1 MKKQRNI
8 YFLLT
13 TEQWLGVALLVVM
26 VIGTLVMVKHFQPEK
41 KVETSWTNDSTRAE
55 FVFVDRYTS
64 IPEYDNFVDLDA
76 CIQNIFCS
84 FESEAFNDWRHEDHE
99 LSELIS
105 FRAAYT
111 FGAAEEEHHD

>member
-41 KVETSWTNDSTRAE
+41 KVETS
-55 FVFVDRYTS
+55 
-64 IPEYDNFVDLDA
+64 
-76 CIQNIFCS
+76 
-84 FESEAFNDWRHEDHE
+84 
-99 LSELIS
+99 
-105 FRAAYT
+105 
-111 FGAAEEEHHD
+111 